1 MQKYGKARL
10 SDMAM
15 LALTE
20 TILLWGRRI
29 LVEFHAAHNTH

>member
-1 MQKYGKARL
+1 MSKDIWESGFLQYGKVLL

-20 TILLWGRRI
+20 TILL
-29 LVEFHAAHNTH
+29 